1 MSKTSLYK
9 IVNSKEQLIRAI
21 IDHLMK
27 NFQREVDEVRGENFP
42 LETKLRRFIRS
53 YTRAFRYFE
62 HGNYSDLKNFY
73 PQEWARWEE
82 FRQQKISNLMT
93 LMQFGIDEGAF
104 RPINLAVLQRCL
116 LVMSEALTN
125 VKFLEENNLT
135 YAQAVESMSDWL
147 INGFLRK

>member
-21 IDHLMK
+21 IDYLMEI
-27 NFQREVDEVRGENFP
+27 FQREVDEVPE
-42 LETKLRRFIRS
+42 
-53 YTRAFRYFE
+53 A
-62 HGNYSDLKNFY
+62 
-73 PQEWARWEE
+73 
-82 FRQQKISNLMT
+82 KISRSKRNCVGLSARTREHSATSMT

-104 RPINLAVLQRCL
+104 RSINIAVLQRYL
-116 LVMSEALTN
+116 LVMSEALTD

-135 YAQAVESMSDWL
+135 YAQAVESMSDWR